1 MNYSRK
7 AVGLLKSQYLSVL
20 KKCALIN
27 AGLFILSA
35 PVMAAEPTSVLD
47 ALNNGGT
54 YTMSSDENTS
64 LTSNIKIEK
73 NTTIDGKSGEEKN
86 YSLILKNKKIT
97 VTDNHSLVLKNID
110 SLSLNT
116 GFENSGN
123 LKLENIEKFTNENKI
138 KNNGEILL
146 SSVKIE
152 DNTAHNDG
160 TIQNENNK
168 IKDAGSLCRY
178 FRQTRRQSLLSK
190 HHLDSKFGHR
200 QVPYLFYCCRL

>member
-7 AVGLLKSQYLSVL
+7 AIGLLKSQYLSVL

-47 ALNNGGT
+47 ALKNGGT

-64 LTSNIKIEK
+64 LTGNITIEK

-86 YSLILKNKKIT
+86 YSLTLQNKKIT

-138 KNNGEILL
+138 KI
-146 SSVKIE
+146 
-152 DNTAHNDG
+152 
-160 TIQNENNK
+160 
-168 IKDAGSLCRY
+168 Y
-178 FRQTRRQSLLSK
+178 
-190 HHLDSKFGHR
+190 
-200 QVPYLFYCCRL
+200 YL